1 LRRPPALARFLGIV
15 NAGYATESWGEFF
28 HASSGATA
36 ALAGLIFVGLSVNI
50 GKVLELD
57 RADGGS
63 NLLTGRAIEA
73 LVAMVNVLVISIV
86 ALTPTID
93 RGVLAAVII
102 VVGLESAISPA
113 RVIVATSGR
122 PDISKATLLR
132 LVMAIAV
139 TVTLL
144 VAGITLAAHHGGGLF
159 WLPASFVLAI
169 AVAAINSWVLLVE
182 VLR

>member
-1 LRRPPALARFLGIV
+1 V
-15 NAGYATESWGEFF
+15 SAGYSTEAWSEFF
-28 HASSGATA
+28 HASSGASA

-57 RADGGS
+57 RVDGE

-113 RVIVATSGR
+113 RVIVATHGK
-122 PDISKATLLR
+122 PEISKATLLR
-132 LVMAIAV
+132 LVMAVAL

-144 VAGITLAAHHGGGLF
+144 VAGITLSAQHGGGLF

-169 AVAAINSWVLLVE
+169 AVAAINAWVLLVE